1 MRNSGKEWRFLRQ
14 RLSNKDKKTRQ
25 DPGYGSGGKSE
36 TAGDDDVDLQ
46 AVGAGPPQ
54 ADQKAVNQRV
64 Q

>member
-1 MRNSGKEWRFLRQ
+1 MRHLGKEWRFLRQ
-14 RLSNKDKKTRQ
+14 RLRRLGKLQ
-25 DPGYGSGGKSE
+25 GYGSGGKSE